1 MKQSQLTNQKQELPN
16 STSLN
21 TLIQHILEEELL
33 LHGLHTIS
41 DPKVRA
47 SVANKLDPNKCDFVR
62 DYLAAEQGESEWAVK
77 GQLMRGGRVGTELVQ
92 KLLQRL
98 TGKRPLTPTAVD
110 SFLSV
115 VGKDTGTYHTNLLG
129 FDERLTL

>member
-1 MKQSQLTNQKQELPN
+1 M
-16 STSLN
+16 
-21 TLIQHILEEELL
+21 
-33 LHGLHTIS
+33 
-41 DPKVRA
+41 RA
-47 SVANKLDPNKCDFVR
+47 SVANKLDPGKFDFVR
-62 DYLAAEQGESEWAVK
+62 EYLEAAAAAESERCGGEWAVK

-115 VGKDTGTYHTNLLG
+115 VGKDTGTYHTTYRVLTKGFPFEKLISCNLSDGLMPN
-129 FDERLTL
+129 